1 MAGAHVLVVDDE
13 RFFREAISEVLDGAD
28 VPHLIAD
35 SGSEALILAEDPRV
49 GAVILDIQL
58 PDMNGIEVFSR
69 LRRVRPDVRVIIL
82 SAHAE
87 QEYVLEALRLG
98 ACDYLAKPIHEEE
111 LCLAVRRALEQHE
124 LERGFLRARE
134 RLRALEVTLG
144 QLWEQDPES
153 GDTGVRETA
162 ARAAAELL
170 AASKSSLMLLD
181 DAESELRVAA
191 VHGREIPVEE
201 MDPVPI
207 GSGVAGVA
215 LERGEPVFVEDVT
228 TDGRF
233 RANEAGDR
241 YATDSFAVAPL
252 TVGERSL
259 GVLCVADRAEGGAFE
274 EEDAVM
280 LRILADQ
287 VARRLTHGAQSAPA
301 EESEAAPA
309 ETVESG
315 ASDESEESDERD
327 GLDSELARAVCDA
340 VTAEV
345 EPLRI
350 LTAALRP
357 VATALRAVPVSLY
370 LLSDGGLTRETEW
383 DGGVR
388 SDRVKLPLG
397 QGLTGVVAET
407 GQLVATDDPAADP
420 RFDATVDTPEDGQA
434 GPLLCGAVQFRGK
447 TLGIFRAFPEAGD
460 DAPSARTGEVL
471 SAALSAAVRNV
482 LLYRSLIES
491 IEEVAKVRRESD
503 R

>member
-13 RFFREAISEVLDGAD
+13 RFFREAISEVLEGAD

-35 SGSEALILAEDPRV
+35 SGSEALVLAEDPRV
-49 GAVILDIQL
+49 GAMILDIQL

-69 LRRVRPDVRVIIL
+69 LRKVRPDVRVIIL

-144 QLWEQDPES
+144 QLWEQGVEP
-153 GDTGVRETA
+153 GDAGVRETA

-181 DAESELRVAA
+181 DAENELRVAA

-201 MDPVPI
+201 MDPVLI

-228 TDGRF
+228 TDDRF
-233 RANEAGDR
+233 SASESGNR
-241 YATDSFAVAPL
+241 YSTDSFAVAPL
-252 TVGERSL
+252 TVGDRSL

-274 EEDAVM
+274 EEDALM

-287 VARRLTHGAQSAPA
+287 VARRLTQGPQSAAA
-301 EESEAAPA
+301 EESEVVEA
-309 ETVESG
+309 EAVET
-315 ASDESEESDERD
+315 DETHERD

-370 LLSDGGLTRETEW
+370 LLSEGGLTRETEW

-407 GQLVATDDPAADP
+407 GQLVATSDPAADP
-420 RFDATVDTPEDGQA
+420 RFDAAVDTPEDGQA

-447 TLGIFRAFPEAGD
+447 TLGIFRAFPESGD

-482 LLYRSLIES
+482 LLYRSLVES

>member
-13 RFFREAISEVLDGAD
+13 RFFREAISEVLEGAD

-49 GAVILDIQL
+49 GAAILDIQL

-82 SAHAE
+82 SAHTE

-144 QLWEQDPES
+144 QLWEQDVES
-153 GDTGVRETA
+153 GDVGVRETA

-191 VHGREIPVEE
+191 VHGREIPIAE

-233 RANEAGDR
+233 PASEPGDR

-274 EEDAVM
+274 EEDALM

-287 VARRLTHGAQSAPA
+287 VARRLTHGAQSGAA
-301 EESEAAPA
+301 GESEVVEA
-309 ETVESG
+309 EAVES
-315 ASDESEESDERD
+315 SETDERD

-370 LLSDGGLTRETEW
+370 LLSEGGLTRETEW

-420 RFDATVDTPEDGQA
+420 RFDAAVDTPEDGQA

-482 LLYRSLIES
+482 LLYRSLVES